1 MDHEVTVFFFGLL
14 NKLGNEMFRILPII
28 PKMQDC
34 NCIILHWIN
43 YAEITKDDFSNI
55 VWEN

>member
-1 MDHEVTVFFFGLL
+1 MDYEVTYFFFGLL
-14 NKLGNEMFRILPII
+14 IKLDYKMLWILPII

-34 NCIILHWIN
+34 NCTMLHWIN
-43 YAEITKDDFSNI
+43 YAEITKNDFSNI